1 MTTKNIPGVW
11 PLVGGIAIIGFGIL
25 LLTLRALIPSLIL
38 ILVGISL
45 VVYWIYFIQMKNK
58 GIVSKY
64 NKRCICSIC
73 GHTEAGAC
81 LEQECICCLIIK
93 GDKVVGHSNNPL
105 Q

>member
-25 LLTLRALIPSLIL
+25 LLTLRALIPSFIL

-45 VVYWIYFIQMKNK
+45 VIYWIYFIQMKNK
-58 GIVSKY
+58 GIGSNY
-64 NKRCICSIC
+64 NKRCFCSIC
-73 GHTEAGAC
+73 GHTEASAC
-81 LEQECICCLIIK
+81 LEQECICCSIVK